1 MKLSYMM
8 EVQRGDT
15 VIYRYNPPADAL
27 AAGVVKRV
35 MLGADY
41 EAACVYV
48 QEQNAL
54 MAEWRSER
62 KYLRELTSKSKVSDL
77 IKSYVAS
84 ISFTKLSPKT
94 QTDYTYYLKCWYSS
108 KVAGVLLPQA
118 KLCNIMTPMCQRVA
132 LRKKRHLASEVTSK
146 ITRSHQIGN
155 ISRHTTKRFLVCT
168 GHKDQQRWHMNMT

>member
-27 AAGVVKRV
+27 EAGVVKRV

-54 MAEWRSER
+54 MAELLLIHSGRCRRTPPVRSVV
-62 KYLRELTSKSKVSDL
+62 TPVS
-77 IKSYVAS
+77 
-84 ISFTKLSPKT
+84 
-94 QTDYTYYLKCWYSS
+94 
-108 KVAGVLLPQA
+108 
-118 KLCNIMTPMCQRVA
+118 
-132 LRKKRHLASEVTSK
+132 
-146 ITRSHQIGN
+146 
-155 ISRHTTKRFLVCT
+155 
-168 GHKDQQRWHMNMT
+168 